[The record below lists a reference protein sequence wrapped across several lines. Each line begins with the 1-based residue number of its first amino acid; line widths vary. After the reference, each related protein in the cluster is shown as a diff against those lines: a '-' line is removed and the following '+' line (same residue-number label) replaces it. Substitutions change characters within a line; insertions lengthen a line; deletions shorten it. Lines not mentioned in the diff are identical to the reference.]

1 VILDDLHAAG
11 RPSALLLRFAAT
23 ARLSRVLLLA
33 ALQGGLILAQVQ
45 GDTRPLET
53 ALDTV
58 LDLARLSNR
67 EVPADGDTSTP

>member
-1 VILDDLHAAG
+1 MILSSHRLVMRVTRKRPDDLAVA
-11 RPSALLLRFAAT
+11 
-23 ARLSRVLLLA
+23 LLA

-45 GDTRPLET
+45 GDTRSLET